1 MLFMARTFWH
11 AFWGSLPADPGWGSF
26 AGFREVRVEGPVL
39 DIAKILAAL
48 PHRYPFLL
56 VDRVVTVVKGERI
69 HAYKNVTFNEG
80 FFQGHFPGNPVMP
93 GVLQLEALAQAGALL
108 AHESAPFDPSQKVIL
123 LLAFDEVKF
132 RRVVSPGDRLDLHV
146 AIERQKESF
155 WRLEG
160 HAKED
165 GQLASEAEILAPI
178 ADRKQQQGA
187 TPPPRSTGTRSR
199 VRPARSL

>member
-1 MLFMARTFWH
+1 
-11 AFWGSLPADPGWGSF
+11 
-26 AGFREVRVEGPVL
+26 VEGPVL

-56 VDRVVTVVKGERI
+56 VDRVVAVVKGERI

-108 AHESAPFDPSQKVIL
+108 AHESAPFDPAQKVIL
-123 LLAFDEVKF
+123 LLAFDDVKF

-146 AIERQKESF
+146 AIERQKGSF
-155 WRLEG
+155 WRLSG
-160 HAKED
+160 QAKVD
-165 GQLASEAEILAPI
+165 GQLASEAEIMATI
-178 ADRKQQQGA
+178 ADRKEQK
-187 TPPPRSTGTRSR
+187 
-199 VRPARSL
+199 

>member
-1 MLFMARTFWH
+1 MLFMAFWH

-26 AGFREVRVEGPVL
+26 ASFREVRVEGPVL
-39 DIAKILAAL
+39 DIARILAAL

-146 AIERQKESF
+146 AIERQKGSF
-155 WRLEG
+155 WRLAG
-160 HAKED
+160 QAKVD
-165 GQLASEAEILAPI
+165 GQLASEAEIMATI
-178 ADRKQQQGA
+178 ADRKEQK
-187 TPPPRSTGTRSR
+187 
-199 VRPARSL
+199 

>member
-1 MLFMARTFWH
+1 MI
-11 AFWGSLPADPGWGSF
+11 LPMGIT
-26 AGFREVRVEGPVL
+26 EIL
-39 DIAKILAAL
+39 KIL

-56 VDRVVTVVKGERI
+56 VDRIVELDPGVRVVGI
-69 HAYKNVTFNEG
+69 KNVTYNEE

-146 AIERQKESF
+146 AIERQKGSF
-155 WRLEG
+155 WRLAG
-160 HAKED
+160 QAKVD
-165 GQLASEAEILAPI
+165 GQLASEAEIMATI
-178 ADRKQQQGA
+178 ADRKEQK
-187 TPPPRSTGTRSR
+187 
-199 VRPARSL
+199 